1 MDVETFRALLS
12 PAGQVALAAAEAL
25 APTEATTLAALTAL
39 RRTYPP
45 ALAAAA
51 VEQALL
57 RQRAARGGKFSRTAA
72 MYFTREGL
80 EQATGETIAR
90 YRARRFAR
98 FDVIADLACGLG
110 GDALALAADHH
121 VVAVDRDPLRLLL
134 ARENARAYDVADY
147 LHPVLADLATLPPPR
162 ADALFCD
169 PGRRTA
175 AGRRIFTTAAYQPP
189 LAQVL
194 TWHTAVPALAVKV
207 APGIAY
213 DELPPLDQVEV
224 EFISEAGTLKEA
236 VLWCGPLRTIT
247 RRATLLPGGAT
258 LTTAGETL
266 PAIPLAP
273 PVRYLYEPDPAI
285 IRAHLVELLADQI
298 GAAKLDDDIAY
309 LTADHVTMTPFAR
322 AYRVVEAL
330 PFALKRLVARLRAL
344 DAGIVTVKKRGSP
357 LDTDALA
364 RRLRGTGPR
373 PLTVVLTQVRGRPYA
388 IICDNEFNA
397 ERDEGNDFTT
407 ANTEHTERERN

>member
-1 MDVETFRALLS
+1 MDVETFRALLG

-25 APTEATTLAALTAL
+25 APTEAATLGALMAL

-57 RQRAARGGKFSRTAA
+57 RQRAARGGKFSRAAA

-90 YRARRFAR
+90 YRARRFTP
-98 FDVIADLACGLG
+98 FGVVADLACGLG
-110 GDALALAADHH
+110 GDALALAAEHR
-121 VVAVDRDPLRLLL
+121 VVAVDRDSLRLLL
-134 ARENARAYDVADY
+134 ARENARTYGVAERIQ
-147 LHPVLADLATLPPPR
+147 PVLADLATLPPPR

-175 AGRRIFTTAAYQPP
+175 EGRRIFTTVAYQPP

-194 TWHTAVPALAVKV
+194 AWRTAVPALAVKV

-224 EFISEAGTLKEA
+224 EFTSEAGTLKEA
-236 VLWCGPLRTIT
+236 VLWCGPLRTT
-247 RRATLLPGGAT
+247 ARRATLLPSGAT
-258 LTTAGETL
+258 LTTAGEPP
-266 PAIPLAP
+266 PAIPLAAP
-273 PVRYLYEPDPAI
+273 AQYLYEPDPAI
-285 IRAHLVELLADQI
+285 IRAHLVEMLATQL

-309 LTADHVTMTPFAR
+309 LTADHATATPFAR

-330 PFALKRLVARLRAL
+330 PFALKRLAARLRAL
-344 DAGIVTVKKRGSP
+344 NAGIVTVKKRGSP
-357 LDTDALA
+357 LDTDTLA
-364 RRLRGTGPR
+364 RRLRGAGPR

-388 IICDNEFNA
+388 IICEN
-397 ERDEGNDFTT
+397 GFTT
-407 ANTEHTERERN
+407 ENTESTEKER

>member
-1 MDVETFRALLS
+1 MDVETFHALLG
-12 PAGQVALAAAEAL
+12 PAGQAALAAADAL
-25 APTEATTLAALTAL
+25 APTEATTLGALTAL

-51 VEQALL
+51 VEQSLL
-57 RQRAARGGKFSRTAA
+57 RQRAARGGKFSRAAA

-80 EQATGETIAR
+80 EQATGETIAH
-90 YRARRFAR
+90 YRARRFAP
-98 FDVIADLACGLG
+98 FDVVADLACGLG

-121 VVAVDRDPLRLLL
+121 VVAVDRDPLRLLI
-134 ARENARAYDVADY
+134 ARENARAYGAAERIQ
-147 LHPVLADLATLPPPR
+147 PVLADLATLPPPR

-175 AGRRIFTTAAYQPP
+175 EGRRIFTTAAYQPP

-194 TWHTAVPALAVKV
+194 AWRTAVPALAVKV

-213 DELPPLDQVEV
+213 DELPPPDQVEV

-236 VLWCGPLRTIT
+236 VLWCGPLRTAA

-258 LTTAGETL
+258 LTTAGEP
-266 PAIPLAP
+266 PAIPLAAP
-273 PVRYLYEPDPAI
+273 ARYLYEPDPAI
-285 IRAHLVELLADQI
+285 IRAHLVEMLAIQL

-309 LTADHVTMTPFAR
+309 LTADHAATTPFAR
-322 AYRVVEAL
+322 AYRIVEAL
-330 PFALKRLVARLRAL
+330 PFALKRLTARLRAL

-364 RRLRGTGPR
+364 RRLRGPGPC

-388 IICDNEFNA
+388 IICEH
-397 ERDEGNDFTT
+397 ELSTQGDE
-407 ANTEHTERERN
+407 